1 MGRFTACNRAWL
13 FGFPKISVME
23 EKHREKVRTVNALKE
38 QPETERKYREQ
49 QAVKQEQKKQQLI
62 DHGVA
67 LGTGAPK

>member
-1 MGRFTACNRAWL
+1 MTIYGTFHGMNRAWL
-13 FGFPKISVME
+13 FG
-23 EKHREKVRTVNALKE
+23 VNALKE

>member
-13 FGFPKISVME
+13 FG
-23 EKHREKVRTVNALKE
+23 VNALKE